1 MKNGEPQQQHFD
13 KADLHLTNLNK
24 LWEKA
29 SLSITP
35 KMHTLLYHSVEQMKT
50 FQGIG
55 DTMEDDV
62 EMMHQVAAR
71 IESRVSRMK
80 NKDQQALRN
89 ADCCAVLKAK
99 KLKEEREEKR
109 SLTAEIVA
117 KSNYETLTT
126 AHQKAVEDKLM
137 QDKISS
143 KETQCTDS

>member
-1 MKNGEPQQQHFD
+1 
-13 KADLHLTNLNK
+13 
-24 LWEKA
+24 
-29 SLSITP
+29 
-35 KMHTLLYHSVEQMKT
+35 
-50 FQGIG
+50 
-55 DTMEDDV
+55 MEDDV

-71 IESRVSRMK
+71 IESRVGRMK
-80 NKDQQALRN
+80 NKDQQALVHSKMEAIVSNIKVKEKVSELKSASKRIFKKRN

-109 SLTAEIVA
+109 SLTAEIVT